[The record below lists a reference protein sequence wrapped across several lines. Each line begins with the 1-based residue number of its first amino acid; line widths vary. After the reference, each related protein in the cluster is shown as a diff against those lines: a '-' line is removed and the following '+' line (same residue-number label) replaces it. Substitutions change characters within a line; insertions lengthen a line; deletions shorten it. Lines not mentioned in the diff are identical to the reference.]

1 MIQKA
6 THILSI
12 LFLRFDDP
20 GDALHIPDEYADFQF
35 SFWDSVLFF
44 GSLGPDS
51 GILFWR
57 GWWKPYSGIR
67 L

>member
-1 MIQKA
+1 
-6 THILSI
+6 
-12 LFLRFDDP
+12 
-20 GDALHIPDEYADFQF
+20 
-35 SFWDSVLFF
+35 VLFF

-57 GWWKPYSGIR
+57 GWWKPYSGIH